1 MCWTQ
6 QSCCFSFYSHKQ
18 ASTSEI
24 YYYYYHHRRDEYRA
38 VPNPERNVVVI
49 FGILQRKSGHSQ
61 RTEALHQYTNIARSP
76 LAVRIRVGADC
87 GESVAIERKEF
98 YMWSVVFFFQ
108 NGVLLTTHPSSS
120 SYGYAIHTGNLC
132 VMRRDPK
139 HKRRRL
145 LKCPEDIWAT
155 HEIPTISNS
164 CGQVLNSA
172 FASVC
177 AKCSAL
183 VCCGLYAAAHQ
194 SSRHEP

>member
-38 VPNPERNVVVI
+38 VPNPGRTVVVI

-98 YMWSVVFFFQ
+98 YMWSVVFFSKWRAF
-108 NGVLLTTHPSSS
+108 NYSSIVVVIRIRDTHGKPVCDAARPKTQAAPPSQ
-120 SYGYAIHTGNLC
+120 
-132 VMRRDPK
+132 M
-139 HKRRRL
+139 
-145 LKCPEDIWAT
+145 
-155 HEIPTISNS
+155 
-164 CGQVLNSA
+164 
-172 FASVC
+172 
-177 AKCSAL
+177 
-183 VCCGLYAAAHQ
+183 
-194 SSRHEP
+194 SRGHLGDTRNPNN